1 MANNTLFN
9 KWKQQEGLNAD
20 IVAKM
25 EALNRSGEF
34 DDLENMDDIQFSY
47 NFLLENK
54 DNYEAINSVL
64 SKASIDKD
72 IVQRIDMG
80 F

>member
-47 NFLLENK
+47 NFGK
-54 DNYEAINSVL
+54 
-64 SKASIDKD
+64 
-72 IVQRIDMG
+72 
-80 F
+80 